1 MTAARTRGSKRIV
14 SNSKRD
20 DKRLEGFTAVVG
32 DWHAKVV
39 FLEVRYNMY
48 YWLLH
53 TLITFPDMHV
63 LILVVATLMIMSHY
77 FNRKNH
83 YAHAHAYTGITKKA
97 LLLLHNY
104 TYHSIALSNSPH
116 AWFYTCTGCLETAIL
131 YVLWNG
137 QWDFVSATQPY
148 Q

>member
-48 YWLLH
+48 YWLFH
-53 TLITFPDMHV
+53 ALIAFPDI
-63 LILVVATLMIMSHY
+63 LILVMAILVIMSQY
-77 FNRKNH
+77 FDCKNH
-83 YAHAHAYTGITKKA
+83 FVHAHAYTEITKKA
-97 LLLLHNY
+97 LLLLHYY
-104 TYHSIALSNSPH
+104 TYYSIALSNSPH
-116 AWFYTCTGCLETAIL
+116 AWFYTCTGCMETAIL
-131 YVLWNG
+131 CVHRNG
-137 QWDFVSATQPY
+137 QWDFVSAMQPY